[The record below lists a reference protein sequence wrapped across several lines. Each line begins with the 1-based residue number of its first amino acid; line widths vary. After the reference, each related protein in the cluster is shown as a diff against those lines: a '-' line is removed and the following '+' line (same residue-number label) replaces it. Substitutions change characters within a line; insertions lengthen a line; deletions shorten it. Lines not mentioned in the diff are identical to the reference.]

1 MSSIFNKNKN
11 LKKSEM
17 YSERKY
23 ENNIKYPQMQNDNKM
38 QPITISTISNIKMEI
53 NENKNNVE
61 SDNKL
66 SSKEEKQNRFLK
78 INKEI
83 LQKIINEKLKKSL
96 KHLEEKNEE
105 ELHNI
110 NQIKDTGKRLVCNL

>member
-1 MSSIFNKNKN
+1 
-11 LKKSEM
+11 
-17 YSERKY
+17 
-23 ENNIKYPQMQNDNKM
+23 
-38 QPITISTISNIKMEI
+38 MEI